1 VFFNDCKVPVENLLS
16 ERGEGFKIALNILNS
31 GSIKLGAGTTG
42 GAKFAISKST
52 QYAIDRKQ
60 FGKSIA
66 EFGAMQHKLG
76 EMTANTFAIDSA
88 VYRTGRNIDLK
99 TEELKKS
106 GMSDSEAKLNA
117 LKEYA
122 IECAMLKVYGSENLA
137 FCIDECLQI
146 HGGMGYAV
154 ETGVEMGYRDARIT
168 RIYEGTNEINRM
180 LSLAELTKRAIQTKE
195 IDLMSA
201 GKKIPGMLLGKIFKF
216 GNETEAEIVDNL
228 KALFLFLSGTAGKKL
243 GKKMVDEQEIVM
255 NLADI
260 MTEAY
265 NAESALLRLEKLKLQ
280 KADAEKIAAVEKI
293 LQVYLYGA
301 LQKVRKSVDEILDAY
316 TEGFEKSYMRYLT
329 GLLTKKYNVNAK
341 QLRREIAQYVIAKK
355 EYPFG
360 W

>member
-1 VFFNDCKVPVENLLS
+1 
-16 ERGEGFKIALNILNS
+16 
-31 GSIKLGAGTTG
+31 
-42 GAKFAISKST
+42 
-52 QYAIDRKQ
+52 
-60 FGKSIA
+60 
-66 EFGAMQHKLG
+66 MQHKLG
-76 EMTANTFAIDSA
+76 EMTARTFAIDSA
-88 VYRTGRNIDLK
+88 VYRTGRKIDQK
-99 TEELKKS
+99 TEELKKA
-106 GMSDSEAKLNA
+106 GMSESEAKLNA
-117 LKEYA
+117 LREYA
-122 IECAMLKVYGSENLA
+122 IECAILKVYGSENLA
-137 FCIDECLQI
+137 YCIDECLQI

-201 GKKIPGMLLGKIFKF
+201 GKKIPGKLLGKIFKS
-216 GNETEAEIVDNL
+216 GNESEAEIVDNL
-228 KALFLFLSGTAGKKL
+228 KSLFLFLSGTAGKKL
-243 GKKMVDEQEIVM
+243 GKKLVDEQEIVM

-265 NAESALLRLEKLKLQ
+265 NAESVLLRLERLKLQ

-293 LQVYLYGA
+293 VKVYLYGA
-301 LQKVRKSVDEILDAY
+301 LQNVRKSVDEILDAY

-329 GLLTKKYNVNAK
+329 GLLTRRYNVNAK

-355 EYPFG
+355 EYPFM